1 MRTADREPVSMTM
14 AMTKQF
20 LGRVPIIE
28 FDAFQA
34 PAIDPKVIGL
44 FLNFSLGGFGRW
56 FR

>member
-44 FLNFSLGGFGRW
+44 FLNFSLGGFGSW